1 MARLAPTSQYT
12 CYLCGRQIS
21 LETCKTDDFGR
32 LVHEFCHGLRLRLAA
47 DPDAVLESTRLKLA
61 EGMRRSWKEVAMDV
75 LGETNR
81 GRFGELAQ
89 ELDEAL
95 AARELARKNPS
106 LLSGITR
113 RMAYQKTIDVAVSL
127 MRSDYASLQ
136 MLYPER
142 GSGGELRLLA
152 FRGFDPRAAKFWE
165 WVRADSQSTCGIA
178 LRDAQRVVASDI
190 AACDFMA
197 DSEDQHVYLQTG
209 IQACQTTPLIS
220 RAGNLVGMISTHWRS
235 CHEPSEND
243 LRRFDILARQAADM
257 IEASRSFT
265 KAPLDTKQY

>member
-1 MARLAPTSQYT
+1 MARRAPSSQYT
-12 CYLCGRQIS
+12 CWLCGTQVW
-21 LETCKTDDFGR
+21 LETCKTDDSGR
-32 LVHEFCHGLRLRLAA
+32 IVHEFCYGLRLRLAA
-47 DPDAVLESTRLKLA
+47 VPDAVLECKRLALS
-61 EGMRRSWKEVAMDV
+61 EGTRRSWKEVAMDL

-81 GRFGELAQ
+81 RRFGELAE

-95 AARELARKNPS
+95 AARERALKNPS
-106 LLSGITR
+106 LLPEVSR
-113 RMAYQKTIDVAVSL
+113 RIAYERTIDVAVSL

-152 FRGFDPRAAKFWE
+152 FRGFDPGAAKFWE

-178 LRDAQRVVASDI
+178 LRDEQRVVASDI

-209 IQACQTTPLIS
+209 IHACQTTPLIS

-243 LRRFDILARQAADM
+243 LRRFDMLARQAADM
-257 IEASRSFT
+257 IEAGRSST
-265 KAPLDTKQY
+265 EAPLDPKQY